1 MDEKNRIVILGGL
14 SGVGKSTL
22 LKSIDTSK
30 YVVKNL
36 GDIIEQIVGEEDKE
50 ENRDDFKKQKSSV
63 QMERAAEG
71 FRRIDAMDGNI
82 VVDTHVSLKNG
93 PRYTPGLPLNTL
105 KLIPGLKGLIYI
117 VASPHEIS
125 SRRANDQTRHRDIE
139 EDTIQKQMDMDMATL
154 SFYSSYLNISLYIIN
169 NREGRKEQASSEL
182 RSALSDVFSD

>member
-1 MDEKNRIVILGGL
+1 MDGNNRIVILGGL

-30 YVVKNL
+30 YVIKNL
-36 GDIIEQIVGEEDKE
+36 GDIIEQIVEEEGDKE
-50 ENRDDFKKQKSSV
+50 DRDDFKKQRGDV
-63 QMERAAEG
+63 QMERAAEA
-71 FRRIDAMDGNI
+71 FRKIGAMNGDI
-82 VVDTHVSLKNG
+82 IVDTHVSLKNG
-93 PRYTPGLPLNTL
+93 PRYTPGLPMNTL
-105 KLIPGLKGLIYI
+105 RLIPGLVGLIYI

-125 SRRANDQTRHRDIE
+125 SRRANDQTRHRDTE